1 MPSIQLSSHS
11 VANARYATVTIKQ
24 PGKFNAMSRS
34 MWRSLKQVFLE
45 LQQQTTAANPLR
57 CVVLQGADG
66 HFCSGG
72 DIAEYPDF
80 RFIPEQLQAFH
91 EEDVWG
97 ALNAILQC
105 DCPIVAA
112 IAGNCMGGGL
122 EIAACCD
129 IRIATQDSRYGAPI
143 AKLGLDRKS
152 VV

>member
-105 DCPIVAA
+105 DCPLSLIL
-112 IAGNCMGGGL
+112 IS
-122 EIAACCD
+122 EPT
-129 IRIATQDSRYGAPI
+129 RPY
-143 AKLGLDRKS
+143 
-152 VV
+152 